1 MSIKDVAFVA
11 VILGVLGILIL
22 AMLILLGYFVLYKR
36 LMKGQKKLTLRRT
49 ALQMLLIA
57 CVFIVLG
64 ATLLLRTASGSGRT
78 DLQPFSQYR
87 SAWYN
92 FSYPEWRN
100 IVLNIAMF
108 IPFGVLI
115 PVLYPKLRAV
125 WKITA
130 ICLVGTLLIE
140 TTQLI
145 THRGIF
151 AVDDILHNVL

>member
-22 AMLILLGYFVLYKR
+22 AMLISLGYFVLYKR

-87 SAWYN
+87 SAWYC
-92 FSYPEWRN
+92 SEHSHVYS
-100 IVLNIAMF
+100 
-108 IPFGVLI
+108 
-115 PVLYPKLRAV
+115 LRRFDSRS
-125 WKITA
+125 
-130 ICLVGTLLIE
+130 LSQIE
-140 TTQLI
+140 SGLEDNSDLPC
-145 THRGIF
+145 GD
-151 AVDDILHNVL
+151 AVD